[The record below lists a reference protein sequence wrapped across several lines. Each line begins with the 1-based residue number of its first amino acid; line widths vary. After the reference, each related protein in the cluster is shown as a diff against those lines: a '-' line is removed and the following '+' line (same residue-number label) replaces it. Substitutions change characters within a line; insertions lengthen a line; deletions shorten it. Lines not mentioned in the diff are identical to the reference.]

1 MIGGSSDSINYRDED
16 ITLMH
21 ELGLM
26 CDILNL
32 INEDLGNSNLTKVL
46 EIELL
51 VGDLSN
57 AMPDALDMALEIYKA
72 EGIKF
77 LAPETKLKIVRES
90 AKAICTLCNIEYE
103 PDQLIAICPE
113 CRLPSGKIISG
124 ESFKII
130 SYNGI

>member
-1 MIGGSSDSINYRDED
+1 
-16 ITLMH
+16 MH

-26 CDILNL
+26 GDILNL
-32 INEDLGNSNLTKVL
+32 INEDLNNSKLETVL

-57 AMPDALDMALEIYKA
+57 AMPDALDMALEIYKQ

-77 LAPETKLKIVRES
+77 LVPETKLKIVREQ
-90 AKAICTLCNIEYE
+90 AKAVCALCNTEYE
-103 PDQLIAICPE
+103 PDQRIALCPD
-113 CRLPSGKIISG
+113 CKLPSGKVITG

-130 SYNGI
+130 SYHGK